1 MARREFPTKV
11 KVAVIKRATV
21 DNVIFCENCGGL
33 AKRFQIDH
41 VIADALGGEPVLEN
55 AMLICE
61 ACYSEKNPKD
71 TTLAAKVK
79 RQEARHLGAKR
90 TAGPRIISQGFPKR
104 DKPRRF
110 VKKPLPPKD
119 LFR

>member
-21 DNVIFCENCGGL
+21 DSVIFCEKCGGL

-79 RQEARHLGAKR
+79 RVEARHIGAKK
-90 TAGPRIISQGFPKR
+90 TTGPRLMSRGFEKR
-104 DKPRRF
+104 EKQKRF
-110 VKKPLPPKD
+110 TKTPLPPKD
-119 LFR
+119 LFK

>member
-1 MARREFPTKV
+1 M

-21 DNVIFCENCGGL
+21 DNVIFCEKCGGL

-41 VIADALGGEPVLEN
+41 VIADSLGGDPVLEN

-71 TTLAAKVK
+71 TKLAAKVK

-90 TAGPRIISQGFPKR
+90 TKGPRIVSRGFAKR
-104 DKPRRF
+104 EKPQRF
-110 VKKPLPPKD
+110 QKTPLPPRSLYK
-119 LFR
+119 